1 MRINSPEQIHDYIRV
16 TNPGIWLI
24 LSAIIIFLL
33 GLFTWIF
40 TGTLEISFKSIIYRD
55 GGKFY
60 SSLTQDKFTR
70 LKVGMPVRVSS
81 NITGEIINLSRD
93 SKQYQAEIK
102 FSGLNPEDTAQGI
115 FIIDTVKPIKFLLR

>member
-55 GGKFY
+55 GEKFY

-70 LKVGMPVRVSS
+70 LKVGMPVRISS
-81 NITGEIINLSRD
+81 NITGEIIKLSRD
-93 SKQYQAEIK
+93 TELQAEIK
-102 FSGLNPEDTAQGI
+102 FSGLTPEDTAQGI

>member
-55 GGKFY
+55 GEKFY

-81 NITGEIINLSRD
+81 NITGEIIKLSRD
-93 SKQYQAEIK
+93 KELQAEIK
-102 FSGLNPEDTAQGI
+102 FSGLTPEDTAQGI